1 MNQKEID
8 DLYKSLLDDEG
19 DLSDDNWNEYYQ
31 IISDAGGADFWAP
44 WSDYMHDA
52 MHPEEHMI
60 EFMKKHGFIVLNN
73 PHFSEDDE
81 SNSWIVFP
89 PKKEVE

>member
-60 EFMKKHGFIVLNN
+60 EFMKKNGFTVLDD
-73 PHFSEDDE
+73 PHCKDSEA
-81 SNSWIVFP
+81 NGWIVFP